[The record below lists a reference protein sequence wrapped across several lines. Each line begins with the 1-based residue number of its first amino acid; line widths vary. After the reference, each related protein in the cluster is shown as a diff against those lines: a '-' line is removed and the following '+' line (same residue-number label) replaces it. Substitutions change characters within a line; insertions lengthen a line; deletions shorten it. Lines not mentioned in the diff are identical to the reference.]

1 MEDYLD
7 DLLAAH
13 NDWRLAEDDG
23 LSEEADNCEPDDYS
37 EL

>member
-1 MEDYLD
+1 VEDYLD

-13 NDWRLAEDDG
+13 NDWRLAEDDAP
-23 LSEEADNCEPDDYS
+23 SEEADNDESDDYS

>member
-7 DLLAAH
+7 DLLAVN
-13 NDWRLAEDDG
+13 NDWRLAEEDIF
-23 LSEEADNCEPDDYS
+23 SEDAEDEHLDDYS